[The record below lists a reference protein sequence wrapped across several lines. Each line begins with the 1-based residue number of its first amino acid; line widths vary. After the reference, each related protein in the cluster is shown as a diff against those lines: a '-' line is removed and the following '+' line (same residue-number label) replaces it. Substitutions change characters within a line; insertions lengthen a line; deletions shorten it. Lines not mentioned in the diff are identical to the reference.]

1 MSKLTAAV
9 QAQTADHPDKAAAAL
24 AAMYAE
30 TLDAYRTSSAD
41 ARVEVLKDLGPGLL
55 RVLESLALTPKARA
69 AGGPNSS
76 PASPTPAAP
85 SALEAMRVRFGPGAH
100 GTSSVDAAAS

>member
-1 MSKLTAAV
+1 VSDLTNAV
-9 QAQTADHPDKAAAAL
+9 RAQIADHPDQAAAAL
-24 AAMYAE
+24 ALAYAE
-30 TLDAYRTSSAD
+30 ALDDNAGE
-41 ARVEVLKDLGPGLL
+41 VEVLKDLGPGLL

-85 SALEAMRVRFGPGAH
+85 SRLEAMRERFGPGQY
-100 GTSSVDAAAS
+100 GTAPVDAAAS

>member
-1 MSKLTAAV
+1 MSKLAAAV
-9 QAQTADHPDKAAAAL
+9 QAQTEDHPDKAAAAL

-30 TLDAYRTSSAD
+30 ALDTASLPAD
-41 ARVEVLKDLGPGLL
+41 RAEALKDLGPGLL

-76 PASPTPAAP
+76 PVSPTPAAP
-85 SALEAMRVRFGPGAH
+85 SALEAMRARFGPGQH
-100 GTSSVDAAAS
+100 GAASVDAAAS

>member
-1 MSKLTAAV
+1 MSELTDAV
-9 QAQTADHPDKAAAAL
+9 KAQTQDHPDKAAAAL

-30 TLDAYRTSSAD
+30 ALGEYPDVD
-41 ARVEVLKDLGPGLL
+41 VLKDLGPGLL

-69 AGGPNSS
+69 AGGPNPS

-85 SALEAMRVRFGPGAH
+85 SRLEAMRERFGPGQH
-100 GTSSVDAAAS
+100 GTAPVDAAAS